1 MRYCSRCLQPD
12 SRPGIQFDSNG
23 ICPACNYFDLLEQV
37 DWQAREIELKKL
49 SFELRS
55 PDATEYDCI
64 IGVSGGKDSLRQAL
78 YAKNV
83 LGLRPLLVS
92 LGYPPRQLTQRGV
105 DNVSNMIEQG
115 FDCITIYPA
124 PETWR
129 LLMRKA
135 FLDFCNWC
143 KSTEYPL
150 FASVPRLAAAYQIRL
165 VLWGENPALQLG
177 DLNTMGKNGWDGN
190 SVRNMNT
197 LKGGNPD
204 WMLGEGIRKSQI
216 LQYYYPSENEIDRAG
231 IQIVYLGYFW
241 KDWALVDNANYAIVN
256 GLEVRNE
263 HPVEIGDPYGV
274 TSLDE
279 DWVGMNQMIKYLKF
293 GFGRSTDYVNEEI
306 RRSRMTRSEGIELL
320 KLYDGCCGDGYIES
334 FCKFID
340 ISVKQFWET
349 VDRSVNKELFEKD
362 GKGKWVR
369 KFEIGFPCAA

>member
-1 MRYCSRCLQPD
+1 VRYCSRCLQPD
-12 SRPGIQFDSNG
+12 TRPGIKFDSKG

-37 DWQAREIELKKL
+37 DWQARENELKKL
-49 SFELRS
+49 SALLRS
-55 PDATEYDCI
+55 PDASEYDCI

-105 DNVSNMIEQG
+105 DNVSNMIEQS
-115 FDCITIYPA
+115 FDCIVIYPA

-135 FLDFCNWC
+135 FLEFCNWC

-150 FASVPRLAAAYQIRL
+150 FASVPRLATAYQIRL

-177 DLNTMGKNGWDGN
+177 DLNTMGKTGWDGN

-197 LKGGNPD
+197 LKGGNPN
-204 WMLGEGIRKSQI
+204 WMLGEGISKSRI
-216 LQYYYPSENEIDRAG
+216 LQYYYPTEKEMDRAG

-256 GLEVRNE
+256 GLEVRKE
-263 HPVEIGDPYGV
+263 QPLEIGDPYGV

-293 GFGRSTDYVNEEI
+293 GFGRTMDYVNEEI
-306 RRSRMTRSEGIELL
+306 RRGRMTRDEGIELVQ
-320 KLYDGCCGDGYIES
+320 LYDGTCGEAYIES
-334 FCKFID
+334 FCSFID
-340 ISVKQFWET
+340 ITLDQFWET
-349 VDRSVNKELFEKD
+349 VDRSVNKDLFEKNS
-362 GKGKWVR
+362 KGKWVR

>member
-1 MRYCSRCLQPD
+1 VRYCHRCLQPD
-12 SRPGIQFDSNG
+12 TRPGIEFDARG
-23 ICPACNYFDLLEQV
+23 VCPACNYFDVLELV
-37 DWQAREIELKKL
+37 DWKAREQELKDL
-49 SFELRS
+49 SAKLRS
-55 PDATEYDCI
+55 PDASEYDCI

-115 FDCITIYPA
+115 FDCIIIYPA

-135 FLDFCNWC
+135 FLQFCNWC

-150 FASVPRLAAAYQIRL
+150 FASVPRLATAYQIRL

-177 DLNTMGKNGWDGN
+177 DLNTMGKTGWDGN

-204 WMLGEGIRKSQI
+204 WMCGEGILKKDI
-216 LQYYYPSENEIDRAG
+216 LQYYYPAEVEMERAG
-231 IQIVYLGYFW
+231 VQIVYLGYFW
-241 KDWALVDNANYAIVN
+241 KDWALVDNANYGVVN
-256 GLEVRNE
+256 RLEVRNE
-263 HPVEIGDPYGV
+263 PPQDIGDPYGV

-279 DWVGMNQMIKYLKF
+279 DWVGMNQMIKYLKL
-293 GFGRSTDYVNEEI
+293 GFGRTTDYVNEEI
-306 RRSRMTRSEGIELL
+306 RRGRMTRQEGIELVE
-320 KLYDGCCGDGYIES
+320 LYDGCCGEGYIAS
-334 FCKFID
+334 FCEFIEITVD
-340 ISVKQFWET
+340 QFWET
-349 VDRSVNKELFEKD
+349 VDRSVNRSLFAKD
-362 GKGKWVR
+362 AKGKWMR
-369 KFEIGFPCAA
+369 KFKVGSPCAA